1 VPPKDP
7 ARWRPTALHPPGYA
21 GYLALVYRVFG
32 WPLLPHAKAI
42 QAVVDS
48 RYPLSRAH
56 EGWAKS
62 MSGHATGKIIV
73 DMVDG

>member
-1 VPPKDP
+1 M
-7 ARWRPTALHPPGYA
+7 G
-21 GYLALVYRVFG
+21 LVVQGKIR
-32 WPLLPHAKAI
+32 
-42 QAVVDS
+42 AVVDS

>member
-1 VPPKDP
+1 VLHWLCFSKKRLVPLIESPKKQDMD
-7 ARWRPTALHPPGYA
+7 ALMG
-21 GYLALVYRVFG
+21 LVVQGKIR
-32 WPLLPHAKAI
+32 
-42 QAVVDS
+42 AVVDS

-73 DMVDG
+73 DMVEDAE